1 MLKCA
6 ILFWQD
12 QSSKYAVVVVSV
24 MQNLATVQC
33 TKQVNIVNLRALR
46 LATLNRR
53 QDTFE
58 HS

>member
-1 MLKCA
+1 MSKCA
-6 ILFWQD
+6 ISFWQD
-12 QSSKYAVVVVSV
+12 QSSKYAVVVSV
-24 MQNLATVQC
+24 VQNLATVQC